1 MCPPPPGISR
11 MYFRPNRSIQSY
23 LAIVLLAAGCASG
36 GSSGPSSAPAAT
48 SPQVAEEYEALY
60 RARQDSARMRHTE
73 ADVRF
78 MTHMIHHHAQ
88 ALEMSGLVPER
99 TENGQIRTLAARI
112 INAQTDEIEIM
123 TRWLRNRGQPVPDVP
138 EHTMAHHPAADHEH
152 GGMAMPGM
160 LTAAEIDRLREA
172 SGIDF
177 DRLFLQSMIRH
188 HQGAVTMVEELFAT
202 DGAAQDE
209 EVFKFASDAQV
220 DQATEVARMQSM
232 LEQLPQAGPG
242 R

>member
-1 MCPPPPGISR
+1 M
-11 MYFRPNRSIQSY
+11 MHRSIHSIPR
-23 LAIVLLAAGCASG
+23 LLFIALLATGCASG
-36 GSSGPSSAPAAT
+36 AGAPSVASGGPTPE
-48 SPQVAEEYEALY
+48 VAEEYEALY

-88 ALEMSGLVPER
+88 ALEMSNLVPER
-99 TENGQIRTLAARI
+99 TENQQIRTLAARI

-123 TRWLRNRGQPVPDVP
+123 TRWLRNRGQPLPEVP
-138 EHTMAHHPAADHEH
+138 ERTIAHHHGGDHDH
-152 GGMAMPGM
+152 GGMEMPGM
-160 LTAAEIDRLREA
+160 LTAAEIDRLRAA
-172 SGIDF
+172 SGIAF

-232 LEQLPQAGPG
+232 LEQLPEAGPG